1 MSMPPNVTGDFVET
15 ADVEMAVRLA
25 TEVIRDETLF
35 STEMRLMAAQVLVS
49 AAGLVRPER

>member
-1 MSMPPNVTGDFVET
+1 MSMPPNVTGGFVET